1 MQSDGHFELCSCGES
16 HDHFVAHRQTADG
29 WPVTGWSNHALE
41 LKSAAPEAGA
51 VTHRGTVLFVADVWP
66 VLDVVEL
73 LDANEVGRIV
83 QGRTLVPPAPPA
95 VEVRS

>member
-1 MQSDGHFELCSCGES
+1 MQFDGHFENCSCGAP
-16 HDHFVAHRQTADG
+16 HDHLVARRETADG

-41 LKSAAPEAGA
+41 LRSLAPEAGA
-51 VTHRGTVLFVADVWP
+51 VVHRGTVLFLADVWP

-73 LDANEVGRIV
+73 LDADEVGRIV
-83 QGRTLVPPAPPA
+83 QGRTLAPPAPLA